1 MPLINRMIYLKTDEE
16 IELMREANQ
25 LVGKTLGEVAKHI
38 VPGVSTLQ
46 LDKIAEEFIRD
57 NGAVPAFLGYGGFP
71 NSICASVNDQ
81 VVHGIPSSKMI
92 LKEGDVISVDC
103 GTILNGFVGDSA
115 STFCVGEVVPEVKKL
130 LKATKDSLYLGIQC
144 AVEGHR
150 LGDISNAIQTY
161 CESQG
166 YSVVRELVGHGIG
179 RKMHEEPEVP
189 NYGRRGCGPLLRNGM
204 CICIEPMINMGSKN
218 VAFEKDGWTVRTKDR
233 KPSAHFEHCIAIR
246 PDGPQILSSFKFLE
260 EVLGENAI

>member
-1 MPLINRMIYLKTDEE
+1 MIYLKTDEE
-16 IELMREANQ
+16 IELMRAANQ
-25 LVGKTLGEVAKHI
+25 LVGKTLGEVARYI

-46 LDKIAEEFIRD
+46 LDKVAEEFIRD

-71 NSICASVNDQ
+71 NSICASVNEQ
-81 VVHGIPSSKMI
+81 IVHGIPSSKTI

-115 STFCVGEVVPEVKKL
+115 YTFCVGEVDDKVKAL
-130 LKATKDSLYLGIQC
+130 LRTTKESLYEGIRS
-144 AVEGHR
+144 AVEGKR
-150 LGDISNAIQTY
+150 IGDISHAVQSY
-161 CESQG
+161 CEARG

-189 NYGRRGCGPLLRNGM
+189 NYGRPGCGALLRSGM

-218 VAFEKDGWTVRTKDR
+218 VAFERDGWTVRTKDR
-233 KPSAHFEHCIAIR
+233 KCSAHFEHCIAIR
-246 PDGPQILSSFKFLE
+246 PEGPEILSSFKFLE
-260 EVLGENAI
+260 EVLGNNAI